1 MSNLMHNTR
10 FLNNI
15 HEVRSKERR
24 LEHEI
29 YFFKTNKQT

>member
-1 MSNLMHNTR
+1 LVHNTR
-10 FLNNI
+10 ILNNF

-29 YFFKTNKQT
+29 FFYF